1 MSWDQ
6 VVFWKYLLSPAF
18 AHAAWGSIWVA
29 VVAQVIG
36 VLVGLAAAMMRQ
48 AGSRIMRAAAGFYI
62 WLWRGTPLLVQ
73 LLILYLGLPQIGIR
87 FSVEQAG
94 LLGLGLNA
102 GAYMAEIV
110 RSGLL
115 SVDSGQAE
123 AARSLGMSGRQS
135 MRLVVLPQALRV
147 ILPPLGNEFN
157 GMLRTTS
164 LLSVI
169 SFEELLRVTTVAIS
183 TTFRPVEL
191 YSAAA
196 LYYLAMTT
204 AWTCVQWLLERRLSP
219 RSRASSRPGKPL
231 GPFSGLFRRA
241 VLRATFALSVLT
253 TA

>member
-1 MSWDQ
+1 MNWEAA
-6 VVFWKYLLSPAF
+6 VFWQYLLSPAF
-18 AHAAWGSIWVA
+18 PQAAWTSVWVA
-29 VVAQVIG
+29 IVAQGIG
-36 VLVGLAAAMMRQ
+36 VLVGLGAALLGVAPN
-48 AGSRIMRAAAGFYI
+48 RIARAVAAFYV

-73 LLILYLGLPQIGIR
+73 LLILYLGLPQLGIR
-87 FSVEQAG
+87 LSVEQAG

-110 RSGLL
+110 RAGLL
-115 SVDSGQAE
+115 SVDSGQSE
-123 AARSLGMSGRQS
+123 AARSLGMSSAQS
-135 MRLVVLPQALRV
+135 MRLIVLPQAARV
-147 ILPPLGNEFN
+147 VLPPLGNEFN

-204 AWTCVQWLLERRLSP
+204 GWNCVQWLIERRLAP
-219 RSRASSRPGKPL
+219 RSRASSRPGVPRGPL
-231 GPFSGLFRRA
+231 SGLLGRRP
-241 VLRATFALSVLT
+241 LPSSATFLLS
-253 TA
+253 